1 MFKVFL
7 YCAFNDY
14 GICNDDINVAFHI
27 SLGAIIRHYCF
38 TYGLCSFS
46 FWHCHCVYLKSFVV
60 VPPFLN
66 FLLFFSPPQTFS
78 LCLLVWGD
86 SIGISVYSV
95 SFLNCVW
102 FIHKPIKDILRF
114 FAVFLTSRIYFL
126 FFFKNFHLY
135 LRYLFFFICFEFWLW
150 WVFVAVCGLYL
161 VVVSGCCLLWSSGF
175 SFQWLL
181 LLQSVGC
188 RVCRL
193 Q

>member
-1 MFKVFL
+1 MIWAFGRLSCQVFL
-7 YCAFNDY
+7 VFL
-14 GICNDDINVAFHI
+14 
-27 SLGAIIRHYCF
+27 SLFYFWYAHYVYIIP
-38 TYGLCSFS
+38 
-46 FWHCHCVYLKSFVV
+46 FVV
-60 VPPFLN
+60 VPWSSDALFL
-66 FLLFFSPPQTFS
+66 FLFFPSLCS

-161 VVVSGCCLLWSSGF
+161 VLVSGCCLLWSSGF